1 MAGASEATAQGGE
14 GMRVWLLA
22 SASLLA
28 ACSPPT
34 PKTESQPAAAAASN
48 APTATAVAP
57 APVEPRLKV
66 DSARAMQYLREIV
79 ALGARAPG
87 SPGMKKQQAY
97 LRAKLKS
104 DGLEEDVFTAQTPV
118 GAVEM
123 RNLIAKFPGTT
134 DQAIVIASHYDT
146 NYGLKNYVG
155 ANDGGSSTALL
166 LEIANQL
173 RGKKRTG
180 PAVWLV
186 WFDGEEAFQTWSDTD
201 STYGSRHLA
210 AKWHQDGT
218 AKRIKA
224 FLLLDMIGD
233 RDLSIDKDLNSTP
246 WLVDLVAK
254 AADNL
259 SLRSYFFNR
268 ETLIED
274 DHQPF
279 VKIGVPVID
288 IIDLDYGYNNVFHHT
303 SEDTLDKVSP
313 KSLQIVG
320 DVTLEAIRLLSTP

>member
-1 MAGASEATAQGGE
+1 
-14 GMRVWLLA
+14 LA

-34 PKTESQPAAAAASN
+34 PKTEAQPAA
-48 APTATAVAP
+48 PVVATAPAANQAP
-57 APVEPRLKV
+57 APDMPQLKV

-79 ALGARAPG
+79 AMGRRAPG

-97 LRAKLKS
+97 LRTKLQH
-104 DGLEEDVFTAQTPV
+104 DNLEEDVFSAQTPV
-118 GAVEM
+118 GPVEM

-134 DQAIVIASHYDT
+134 DQIIVIASHYDT
-146 NYGLKNYVG
+146 NHPLKNYVG

-173 RGKKRTG
+173 RSKQRSG
-180 PAVWLV
+180 PAIWLV
-186 WFDGEEAFQTWSDTD
+186 WFDGEEAFKQWSDTD
-201 STYGSRHLA
+201 SLYGSRHLA
-210 AKWHQDGT
+210 AKWQQDGT

-246 WLVDLVAK
+246 WLSDLVGT

-259 SLRSYFFNR
+259 AHRSYFFNR

-274 DHQPF
+274 DHIPF
-279 VKIGVPVID
+279 AKIGVPVVD

-303 SEDTLDKVSP
+303 PEDTLDKVSP

-320 DVTLEAIRLLSTP
+320 DVVLESVRLLSAP

>member
-1 MAGASEATAQGGE
+1 
-14 GMRVWLLA
+14 
-22 SASLLA
+22 
-28 ACSPPT
+28 
-34 PKTESQPAAAAASN
+34 
-48 APTATAVAP
+48 
-57 APVEPRLKV
+57 
-66 DSARAMQYLREIV
+66 MQYLRAIV
-79 ALGARAPG
+79 AFGRRAPG
-87 SPGMKKQQAY
+87 TPGMKKQQAY
-97 LRAKLKS
+97 LRAKLQH
-104 DGLEEDVFTAQTPV
+104 DNLTEDVFTAQTPV

-134 DQAIVIASHYDT
+134 NQPNDQIIVIASHYDT
-146 NYGLKNYVG
+146 NYPLKNYVG
-155 ANDGGSSTALL
+155 ANDGASSTALL

-173 RGKKRTG
+173 RSAKRTG

-186 WFDGEEAFQTWSDTD
+186 WFDGEEAFVNWTGTD
-201 STYGSRHLA
+201 NTYGSRHLA
-210 AKWHQDGT
+210 TKWQQDGT

-246 WLVDLVAK
+246 WLSDLLMK

-259 SLRSYFFNR
+259 SHRSYFYNR

-274 DHQPF
+274 DHIPF
-279 VKIGVPVID
+279 QKIGVPIVD

-303 SEDTLDKVSP
+303 PEDTLDKVSP

-320 DVTLEAIRLLSTP
+320 DVTLEAVRLLSVP